1 MALIAALPPD
11 HREVIREKYVL
22 AVDIGQSSDPTA
34 VAAIHHTHYQHM
46 HPNGNVRDAGE
57 RFDVRHLAR
66 LPLGL
71 SYMDQV
77 GAVRLLNARPPLQG
91 CELVIDETGVGRPVG
106 DLFDNTGMCPTRVT
120 ITAGD
125 NQTCAGKRRWHVA
138 KSLLISGLDARLHTE
153 ELRIAAD
160 LTEASA
166 LADELKDFRRKIS
179 AAGRYTFEA
188 RVGKHDDLV
197 LAVAIGLWAIVGRPK
212 PGIAAFGTYGSTA
225 PAQSL
230 FGFATHERN

>member
-1 MALIAALPPD
+1 LLFSASERGPL
-11 HREVIREKYVL
+11 
-22 AVDIGQSSDPTA
+22 A
-34 VAAIHHTHYQHM
+34 VAAIHHTHYQHL
-46 HPNGNVRDAGE
+46 HLNGTVRDAGE
-57 RFDVRHLAR
+57 TFDVRHLAR

-71 SYMDQV
+71 SYMEQV

-125 NQTCAGKRRWHVA
+125 NQTCVGKRRWHVA

-212 PGIAAFGTYGSTA
+212 PGIAAFGTYSSTA